1 MQGLQESLLG
11 MRAERLASGH
21 HSWLAVERSQCPGFV
36 LEAAGAGTGH
46 SDEQAQGTRPACA
59 LTEARVA
66 RQGHLVPWVE
76 VGEPEIQAAK
86 WPAAEVVEDPGTRA
100 PTEGRGGLG
109 RGAPCPNRQC

>member
-76 VGEPEIQAAK
+76 AGEPEIQAAK

-100 PTEGRGGLG
+100 PTEDRGGLG